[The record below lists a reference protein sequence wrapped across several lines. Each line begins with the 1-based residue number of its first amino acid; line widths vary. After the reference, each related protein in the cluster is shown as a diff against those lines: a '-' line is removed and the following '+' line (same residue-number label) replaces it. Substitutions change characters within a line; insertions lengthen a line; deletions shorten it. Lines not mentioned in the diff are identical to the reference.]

1 MWLYK
6 GNKRTPCGDR
16 NVNIL
21 VMTLYPSD
29 LPGATCTIRGNWGMD
44 TQHISLFF
52 LRIACESTVITKQK
66 V

>member
-6 GNKRTPCGDR
+6 GNKRSPCGDG

-21 VMTLYPSD
+21 VMTLNPSY
-29 LPGATCTIRGNWGMD
+29 LPGAMCTIRGNWGKG

-52 LRIACESTVITKQK
+52 LTTECESTIITI
-66 V
+66 